1 MVTRGLFVR
10 GGGDR
15 DLYLRI
21 QQCKIGW
28 EIARLLPNTQH
39 YEPPTPPA
47 EAHKALMV
55 LVGCSFDAS
64 KLAIVWYGGRYDS
77 AYGSVLPRGRG
88 DAAAAVDRCV
98 VS

>member
-1 MVTRGLFVR
+1 LHGFCRNHRT
-10 GGGDR
+10 
-15 DLYLRI
+15 
-21 QQCKIGW
+21 
-28 EIARLLPNTQH
+28 TS
-39 YEPPTPPA
+39 PPPPPA